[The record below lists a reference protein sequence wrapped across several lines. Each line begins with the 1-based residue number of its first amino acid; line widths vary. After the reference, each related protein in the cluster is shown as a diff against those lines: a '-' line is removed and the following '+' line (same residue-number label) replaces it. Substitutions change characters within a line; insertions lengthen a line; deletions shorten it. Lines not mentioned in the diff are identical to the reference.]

1 MKKKL
6 FKKINKNGSVT
17 IPRGIRAQ
25 AGLFSGNSVA
35 IDVDPDGTVRITPAA
50 PSCRFCG
57 SMTDVFT
64 VDNIVICKGCARKIL
79 AKVEVVN
86 D

>member
-1 MKKKL
+1 MDKK

-17 IPRGIRAQ
+17 IPKEIRAE
-25 AGLFSGNSVA
+25 AGLFSGNGVA
-35 IDVDPDGTVRITPAA
+35 IDARPDGSVLITPAA

-57 SMTDVFT
+57 SMTDILT
-64 VDNIVICKGCARKIL
+64 IDNIIICMGCTKKIL
-79 AKVEVVN
+79 SKVDVVN